1 LRPGEEKTF
10 IVNVNSTTGF
20 EPLVRLSAMNLTGIE
35 LKFQHNQLHLPSY
48 GLQTVPLK
56 IKVAE
61 NATARPYSLNL
72 FANATFPS
80 ESLINSP
87 SSAEAQQEFILPQEN
102 EEISK
107 QAILGI
113 DVLPPLTIEENI
125 SNFWNVYGSP
135 LSFVYGI
142 SAGLAPWIFTVVKG
156 KLHKAS
162 K

>member
-1 LRPGEEKTF
+1 
-10 IVNVNSTTGF
+10 
-20 EPLVRLSAMNLTGIE
+20 M
-35 LKFQHNQLHLPSY
+35 
-48 GLQTVPLK
+48 
-56 IKVAE
+56 KVAE

-87 SSAEAQQEFILPQEN
+87 SSAEVQQEFILPQEN

-142 SAGLAPWIFTVVKG
+142 SAGLAPWIFTVVKR
-156 KLHKAS
+156 KLQTAS